1 VSLGGSAAGHVV
13 FDLDGTLVDSV
24 PLITSLLNAMLA
36 DRGESPLVSEAE
48 VRPHVTAGGPA
59 MIEALLRG
67 RCGETASALTEFR
80 ARYAEAPTPMDSV
93 YPGAREALETLA
105 GAGYGLAVC
114 SNKTQALCDKVLGDV
129 GLAGYFGAIVG
140 TGPEAPLKPD
150 PTGYR
155 LALSRSGGHVGASCL
170 VGDSDVDLMLA
181 RRAGV
186 PVVLATWGY
195 GDYDRVRSD
204 TIMVDGFAAVPGA
217 VARVLSREASAA

>member
-1 VSLGGSAAGHVV
+1 MSHAGHVV

-24 PLITSLLNAMLA
+24 PLITGLLNAMLQ
-36 DRGESPLVSEAE
+36 DRGAGPRVSEAE

-59 MIEALLRG
+59 MIETLLRG
-67 RCGETASALTEFR
+67 RCGDASSALAEFR
-80 ARYAEAPTPMDSV
+80 ARYAEARTPMDSV
-93 YPGAREALETLA
+93 YPGARDALESLA

-129 GLAGYFGAIVG
+129 GLAGLFGAIVG
-140 TGPEAPLKPD
+140 TGPDAPLKPD

-170 VGDSDVDLMLA
+170 VGDSEVDLALA

-186 PVVLATWGY
+186 PFIFVTWGY
-195 GDYDRVRSD
+195 GDYDRPPHDAV
-204 TIMVDGFAAVPGA
+204 MVERFAAVPA
-217 VARVLSREASAA
+217 VVARMLSREATAA

>member
-1 VSLGGSAAGHVV
+1 VSLRGSAAGHVV

-36 DRGESPLVSEAE
+36 DRGERARLTEIE

-59 MIEALLRG
+59 LIETLLRG
-67 RCGETASALTEFR
+67 RCGETASALAEFR
-80 ARYAEAPTPMDSV
+80 ARYAEAATPADSV
-93 YPGAREALETLA
+93 YPGAREALEALA
-105 GAGYGLAVC
+105 AAGFGLAVC

-129 GLAGYFGAIVG
+129 GLAGNFGAIVG

-170 VGDSDVDLMLA
+170 VGDSDVDLLLA

-186 PVVLATWGY
+186 PFVYVTWGY
-195 GDYDRVRSD
+195 GDGDTPRSD
-204 TIMVDGFAAVPGA
+204 TIVVDRFAAVPGA
-217 VARVLSREASAA
+217 VARMLRREASAA